1 MNSTYDDKSNYVN
14 SSTTFQDLETYN
26 DYGIFP
32 KKNDIHLSIYPTF
45 GGVGYSVLQ
54 HYLPRNE
61 IKDSDYFSLGNAYK
75 SATPCAERFSKFGI
89 SEK

>member
-32 KKNDIHLSIYPTF
+32 KKNDI
-45 GGVGYSVLQ
+45 
-54 HYLPRNE
+54 
-61 IKDSDYFSLGNAYK
+61 
-75 SATPCAERFSKFGI
+75 
-89 SEK
+89 